1 MNLPKSFTAALDDL
15 LTRAFAEEGEDIT
28 SLAVFGPAVRVAAKM
43 VCRER
48 AVVSGAAFL
57 PRLFAFLAPP
67 ARVALSVSDG
77 DLVEPGTVVAE
88 IEGPAIT
95 VLAAERTA
103 LNLVQRLTGI
113 ATMTRAYADALKGT
127 KAVLLD
133 TRKTT
138 PSLRVFERYAVRCG
152 GGTNHRPGLSGGFLV
167 KDNHADGAGSTWEA
181 TRRAGD
187 FRALNRRLHGLLLE
201 AEARTLDEV
210 HQALDAGAERVLLD
224 NMTTAAIRKAVE
236 DVHLYNEATGH
247 DVTTEASGR
256 MTARDGPRCRGSRS
270 RLRVGRRAD
279 ALGQGDR
286 HRSGHRREPSA
297 AAAQAAPRAPPP
309 HAPSQ
314 NSEKKDLKSETQEMK
329 AFPSRLHTPVL
340 VLGTGIAGL
349 TAALTLARR
358 GVDVVVL
365 TKAKQPEDCNTA
377 WAQGGII
384 YFGKKDSPRSL
395 VKDILRAGAGLCLP
409 EAVEFLARR
418 GPEVVKDILLDTV
431 GVPFSRTMHGD
442 LDFTREGAHSVARI
456 VHSADATG
464 RAIETALLARLV
476 SERHVTL
483 LTAGRPRSTSS
494 RRAITR
500 GTSPSGTPCRTPVSG
515 HTFWTTSRPSP
526 SPSCP
531 RRTTT
536 AEESSPTSRAE
547 PPSGACTP
555 WARRPARACT
565 GRTAWRRRLFSRVS
579 SGGRRPA
586 SPSRAG
592 SRGAA

>member
-1 MNLPKSFTAALDDL
+1 MSLPRSLTAALYDL
-15 LTRAFAEEGEDIT
+15 LTRAFAEDGEDIT
-28 SLAVFGPAVRVAAKM
+28 SLAVFGPAARVAAKM

-57 PRLFAFLAPP
+57 PRLFAFLSPP
-67 ARVALSVSDG
+67 AHVTVRIQDG
-77 DLVEPGTVVAE
+77 DLVERGTVLAE

-113 ATMTRAYADALKGT
+113 ATMTRAYVDALKGT
-127 KAVLLD
+127 NAVLLD

-201 AEARTLDEV
+201 AEARTLDEL

-236 DVHLYNEATGH
+236 DVHLFNEATGH

-256 MTARDGPRCRGSRS
+256 MTPETAR
-270 RLRVGRRAD
+270 
-279 ALGQGDR
+279 
-286 HRSGHRREPSA
+286 A
-297 AAAQAAPRAPPP
+297 AAEAGVDFVSAGALTHSARAIDIALDIVAGLPQPRLEASAVRKP
-309 HAPSQ
+309 
-314 NSEKKDLKSETQEMK
+314 L
-329 AFPSRLHTPVL
+329 TPVL

-358 GVDVVVL
+358 GVKVVVL

-395 VKDILRAGAGLCLP
+395 VKDILRAGAGLCQP
-409 EAVEFLARR
+409 EAVMFLARR
-418 GPEVVKDILLDTV
+418 GPEVVKEIL
-431 GVPFSRTMHGD
+431 R
-442 LDFTREGAHSVARI
+442 
-456 VHSADATG
+456 
-464 RAIETALLARLV
+464 
-476 SERHVTL
+476 SEE
-483 LTAGRPRSTSS
+483 
-494 RRAITR
+494 
-500 GTSPSGTPCRTPVSG
+500 
-515 HTFWTTSRPSP
+515 HT
-526 SPSCP
+526 
-531 RRTTT
+531 
-536 AEESSPTSRAE
+536 
-547 PPSGACTP
+547 
-555 WARRPARACT
+555 
-565 GRTAWRRRLFSRVS
+565 
-579 SGGRRPA
+579 
-586 SPSRAG
+586 
-592 SRGAA
+592 